1 MVLSGLYAGRGK
13 LKAAAA
19 AMPLE
24 RVPINRRE
32 DSFMLSVLSG
42 LVVAGAGGAGFWYLK
57 PRDGR
62 VNPLTVMPVLD
73 WLLPTL
79 LVGAVVSGV
88 SLIVA
93 GLV

>member
-1 MVLSGLYAGRGK
+1 MILSGLYAGGGK

-24 RVPINRRE
+24 RVPINRGE
-32 DSFMLSVLSG
+32 NSFMLSVLSG
-42 LVVAGAGGAGFWYLK
+42 LVVAGAGSAGFWYLK

-62 VNPLTVMPVLD
+62 VHPLAVAPVLE

-79 LVGAVVSGV
+79 LVGALVLGVLLIVSG
-88 SLIVA
+88 
-93 GLV
+93 LV

>member
-1 MVLSGLYAGRGK
+1 MVLFGVYASRGK

-24 RVPINRRE
+24 RVPINRSA

-42 LVVAGAGGAGFWYLK
+42 LAGAGGAGSWYLK
-57 PRDGR
+57 PRDGH
-62 VNPLTVMPVLD
+62 VHPLAVAPVLD

-79 LVGAVVSGV
+79 LVGALIFGTAP
-88 SLIVA
+88 IVA
-93 GLV
+93 GLI